1 MTRLEKITVLENET
15 KQAKLDK
22 DLITQVLLLGDFGGI
37 KILFML
43 LL

>member
-1 MTRLEKITVLENET
+1 MTRLEKITVLENEM
-15 KQAKLDK
+15 KQAKLYK
-22 DLITQVLLLGDFGGI
+22 DLITQVLLLGDFGGT